1 MRAGLSPAEV
11 GVGTLPTGSH
21 SGMCSVQS
29 LRKDRLAGM
38 SARVEADR
46 GCSLAALK
54 AAGYNAKDLLTAGF
68 TPTQLHDA
76 GFSAAQLAAAGVMP
90 AQLKAAGYTAIVP
103 VQSSGNNNNQG
114 ASNFSVI
121 PSALS
126 STPEGRLKALQL
138 QQQRLLARSQ
148 LENKKQ
154 QIYTLLNSEAS
165 QLLRGW
171 AKKSSQ
177 KYVEGKPDSNKGGV
191 AGAIGDMTGHGN
203 TKGSSDSTAADPNS
217 KVIKA
222 GSIMFGI
229 LTTGSNTDEQ
239 SPILAK
245 VISGKLKAAS

>member
-1 MRAGLSPAEV
+1 MNAGYGPKDLAAAGYTKGDLMRAGLSPAEV

-29 LRKDRLAGM
+29 LRRDRLAGM

-54 AAGYNAKDLLTAGF
+54 AAVTMRNLLTAGF

-114 ASNFSVI
+114 ASNFSAI

-126 STPEGRLKALQL
+126 STPEGA
-138 QQQRLLARSQ
+138 
-148 LENKKQ
+148 
-154 QIYTLLNSEAS
+154 
-165 QLLRGW
+165 
-171 AKKSSQ
+171 
-177 KYVEGKPDSNKGGV
+177 
-191 AGAIGDMTGHGN
+191 
-203 TKGSSDSTAADPNS
+203 
-217 KVIKA
+217 
-222 GSIMFGI
+222 
-229 LTTGSNTDEQ
+229 
-239 SPILAK
+239 
-245 VISGKLKAAS
+245 